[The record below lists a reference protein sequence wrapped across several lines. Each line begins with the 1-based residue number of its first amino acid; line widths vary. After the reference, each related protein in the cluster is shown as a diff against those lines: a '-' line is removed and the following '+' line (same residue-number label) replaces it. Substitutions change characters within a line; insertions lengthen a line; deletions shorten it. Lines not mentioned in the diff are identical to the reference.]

1 MYKGKKKKTSNR
13 SRILECIYRNAPI
26 ARTDIAEETEIT
38 PATVTMNV
46 TSLISEG
53 FVRELGE
60 ASTEEGS
67 SGRKRVL
74 IDLIPDSAYSIG
86 LEFTQKALVVC
97 ITDLKGRICF
107 QHVEPFREELASR
120 ITDAIIESVKKLVA
134 DSKIPWDRIVG
145 IGTAVPGHMNGN
157 ASSLVTNRKTWQ
169 SFDPKRIERELP
181 LPVVFENNARCMALG
196 EYLFS
201 PQKSPDSFAFFH
213 VGMGMFCANV
223 VEGEMFLG
231 DNYVAGEIGHTIV
244 SEGGRRCECGKYGCL
259 QTYASENHLIRNA
272 RLMYRNIPHSLLRN
286 LAADES
292 QITIETITTA
302 YSMGDPVIGM
312 YITEALK
319 YLGITASNIAIIT
332 NPGKIFLH
340 GQLFNNQDIQNE
352 LMDYIKRQLIFV
364 DSTYA
369 GNVEILP
376 YAVTDGAVGASA
388 LAILRFFIRPL
399 SGDLFLPV

>member
-1 MYKGKKKKTSNR
+1 MYKGKKKKASNR

-46 TSLISEG
+46 TTLISEG

-60 ASTEEGS
+60 ASTDEGS

-74 IDLIPDSAYSIG
+74 IDIIPDRAYSIG
-86 LEFTQKALVVC
+86 LEFTQKALVIC
-97 ITDLKGRICF
+97 ITDLKGRIRF
-107 QHVEPFREELASR
+107 QHAEPFNEELAGR
-120 ITDAIIESVKKLVA
+120 ITDAIIDGVKGLVA
-134 DSKIPWDRIVG
+134 ESGISWDEIVG
-145 IGTAVPGHMNGN
+145 IGAAVPGHMNGS

-169 SFDPKRIERELP
+169 NFDPKRIEQELP
-181 LPVVFENNARCMALG
+181 LPIVCENNARCMALG

-201 PQKSPDSFAFFH
+201 PQESPDSFAFFH

-223 VEGEMFLG
+223 VDGEMFLG
-231 DNYVAGEIGHTIV
+231 ENYVAGEIGHTIV

-259 QTYASENHLIRNA
+259 QTYASENQLIRNA
-272 RLMYRNIPHSLLRN
+272 RLLYRNTPNTILRSLVPDDSL
-286 LAADES
+286 
-292 QITIETITTA
+292 ITIETITTA

-312 YITEALK
+312 YIAEALK
-319 YLGITASNIAIIT
+319 YLGITISNIAIIT

-340 GQLFNNQDIQNE
+340 GQLFDNQDIQNE
-352 LMDYIKRQLIFV
+352 LMDYIERQLIFV
-364 DSTYA
+364 DRTYA

-376 YAVTDGAVGASA
+376 YAAADGAVGASA
-388 LAILRFFIRPL
+388 LAILRFFIRPAM
-399 SGDLFLPV
+399 GE